1 VKKLF
6 LYAGLCLCLG
16 LRAYAQD
23 AASAVKS
30 LETAIRQKSVE
41 QVKPL
46 LSPSFHIGLYPA
58 PYVYSMLDRVFR
70 KDSLEKLVLR
80 REEKTADGK
89 RLLVRYCNLG
99 QPAFDTYLYLNAAN
113 QLEKVQYYDLLA
125 GINLDKPAQ
134 LAAVIPFTYQR
145 NRIVVT
151 LTLNDSKK
159 PLRLLFDTGADGMG
173 LKKSVADEIGITA
186 NRQQSTSV
194 VGASTQIGIASGIA
208 MHFDTLTIPNNNSAI
223 FPQFDADL
231 DGLFGAN
238 FLRNYITEIDFD
250 SSVIRLFTFGKFDY
264 NKKASLIPLDYS
276 LGVPGIKGKA
286 TLNNGKV
293 LEGDFHFDTG
303 AGYPLILFGPSVHRN
318 QLDENF
324 KVAFHSTTVSMG
336 HSSPVVSGIFN
347 GMEIGQWQLGSFTGT
362 LQTYREGDEKWSPK
376 GDGSFGI
383 ELINRFNWV
392 INLADHRYSAIPN
405 WNFAMP
411 ANFWLKDIEW
421 GFAGGKLIVK
431 RVSPG
436 TGAADSGIMENDEVL
451 AINGVKVADLTT
463 EANIRKYSEEWKGRE
478 MKVEVNKFGKP
489 WKIDIP

>member
-1 VKKLF
+1 MKKLF
-6 LYAGLCLCLG
+6 LYAGMFLCLG
-16 LRAYAQD
+16 HRVHAQD
-23 AASAVKS
+23 AATVVKS
-30 LETAIRQKSVE
+30 LEAAIRQKSVE

-46 LSPSFHIGLYPA
+46 LSPSFHIGFYPA
-58 PYVYSMLDRVFR
+58 PYAYGMLDRAFR
-70 KDSLEKLVLR
+70 KDSLDKLVLKK
-80 REEKTADGK
+80 EEKTTAGK
-89 RLLVRYCNLG
+89 RLLVKYYNVG
-99 QPAFDTYLYLNAAN
+99 QKPFETYVYLNGGN

-125 GINLDKPAQ
+125 GINLDKPSR

-145 NRIVVT
+145 NRIVIS

-186 NRQQSTSV
+186 NRQQKASV
-194 VGASTQIGIASGIA
+194 VGASTQIGIASGIV
-208 MHFDTLTIPNNNSAI
+208 MHLDTLVIPNNNSAI

-250 SSVIRLFTFGKFDY
+250 SSVIRLYTFGKFDY
-264 NKKASLIPLDYS
+264 NEKASLIPLDYS

-293 LEGDFHFDTG
+293 LDGDFHFDTG

-324 KVAFHSTTVSMG
+324 QVTSHSTTTSMG
-336 HSSPVVSGIFN
+336 HSSPVVNGVFN
-347 GMEIGQWQLGSFTGT
+347 GVDIGQWHLNSFTGT

-392 INLADHRYSAIPN
+392 INLADHQFSAIPN
-405 WNFAMP
+405 KNFAMP
-411 ANFWLKDIEW
+411 SNFWMKDIEW
-421 GFAGGKLIVK
+421 GFAGGKMIVK
-431 RVSPG
+431 RVAPG
-436 TGAADSGIMENDEVL
+436 TGAADSGIMENDEVM

-463 EANIRKYSEEWKGRE
+463 EANIKKYSEEWNVRE